1 MFSSWSAN
9 KYTTSHFEGYAHAL
23 YKQEIN
29 TKDLQYRREKK
40 GGLQPKHNNK
50 CRLCKVNVEDI
61 THVIS
66 SCPNMSA
73 RYYLPLRHDTIAEA
87 VYTVLHKKEDPKAK
101 IYCNKSE
108 FVCNEG
114 RKECWWNVAV
124 KTAVKVKHNKPDII
138 EWDTEQKTCKI
149 IEVSCPANVNVMSKI
164 NEKENIYGPLIRNM
178 QLMYKDYTCMFVP
191 IIIGAL
197 GTVSKRLESSLNEL
211 GFSKKETKNL
221 I

>member
-1 MFSSWSAN
+1 M
-9 KYTTSHFEGYAHAL
+9 
-23 YKQEIN
+23 
-29 TKDLQYRREKK
+29 
-40 GGLQPKHNNK
+40 
-50 CRLCKVNVEDI
+50 
-61 THVIS
+61 
-66 SCPNMSA
+66 
-73 RYYLPLRHDTIAEA
+73 LR
-87 VYTVLHKKEDPKAK
+87 KKEDPNAK

-108 FVCNEG
+108 FVYNEG